1 MLGNKVVWSEGL
13 FLRQHH
19 LQQQERYFERL
30 VRERAQACGPYS
42 WGVSE
47 LSLDQGL
54 LGLGQFAINRCRGVF
69 EDGTP
74 FSLPDDDRLPLPLAL
89 PETVRDK
96 IIYLALPVLQR
107 GGLEV
112 GPEDSPSLTRFVPE
126 AVEVQDANDGS
137 PIPAEMQVGR
147 LRLRYLIEG
156 SDTSGHLLIGLG
168 RVIEVRSERG
178 IVLDDRYAPPAL
190 DCRAVSAL
198 SNLLIDMQGLITH
211 RASALAL
218 RVAGGDGRG
227 VGEIAE
233 FLLLQIL
240 NRYEPLLA
248 HLNSIPLVHPER
260 LYSIAV
266 MFAGELATIAST
278 AKRPPTFPGYRHDDL
293 QGSFAP
299 VLAELRR
306 SLSTVLEQTAIQ
318 IPLVERKYG
327 IRTGQ
332 IADRSLIT
340 SATFVLSVKAAVP
353 VQTLMRA
360 FPAQV
365 KVGPVEQIR
374 ELVNVALPGIP
385 VRPLPVAPRQLPFH
399 AGSTYFEL
407 ERSNPLWQRM
417 APTGGIA
424 LHVAGEFPQLEIDLW
439 AIRG

>member
-47 LSLDQGL
+47 LTLDQGL

-96 IIYLALPVLQR
+96 ISYLALPVLQR

-340 SATFVLSVKAAVP
+340 TATFVLSVKAAVP